1 MPYKV
6 DVYISKAYASL
17 TVKDWVSDSPCV
29 DTKTGTKLE
38 NIAVNHPTTFY
49 VLIGHSNGVGGV
61 TVYETVPNVDPVPSD
76 YQIPLELDE
85 AGKITFPKPM
95 RALQSDL
102 DNLDATVT
110 ALTQQ
115 IAGNK
120 RGK

>member
-6 DVYISKAYASL
+6 DVKIANAYASL
-17 TVKDWVSDSPCV
+17 TVKDWLSDSPCV
-29 DTKTGTKLE
+29 DTQTGTKLE
-38 NIAVNHPTTFY
+38 NVPVQPTTFH

-61 TVYETVPNVDPVPSD
+61 IIYDTVPNVAPVPSN
-76 YQIPLELDE
+76 YEIPRELDE
-85 AGKITFPKPM
+85 TGTITFPKPK

-102 DNLDATVT
+102 DNLDAQVKN
-110 ALTQQ
+110 LTQQ